1 MKSWIVR
8 QADDW
13 VRLAQNSWLT
23 FDRRTLGFTRIILA
37 TFLIFDL
44 FRRGAA
50 WEEMFGD
57 KGVLPSFVI
66 TNRPTAQGFS
76 LLHGFTTPLEL
87 WILFGVILLVYALL
101 LLGWKTKVMQILSM
115 FFVASLNGR
124 VLLIENGG
132 YVVQNL
138 LLLWTVFLPLG
149 DRFSLDALLASMRRK
164 RETSVA
170 ELNDR
175 TDLVDPHRLRPF
187 VSFVGV
193 AIAFQVAA
201 IYYFNVVH
209 KTGPDWKV
217 NFSAVHYVLY
227 VDRMVTPIVGMVREV
242 APFPILRFMTMSV
255 IAAEALI
262 PFCMFLPQIVIFGFD
277 FKLWLK
283 RFGLILINFLHLGFG
298 SSFVLGPFAWSLCV
312 FSTVLIAPQD
322 WELFTRVMRR
332 PSRAR
337 TVILN
342 PRSGASLLFARV
354 VARLDRLGLIGFSE
368 AVTEEE
374 RAKKLLVLRR
384 DGSTVTGPRAIAE
397 VLGATPLGTLWA
409 WVFRVPPVSSL
420 VASLFRAEP
429 GAVSRFFGLSV
440 RRTEARP
447 LAPLRR
453 RLQIGGLVFSE
464 MVCGFVF
471 AAEINQALVEL
482 WSTKKRWGDAIAAIN
497 KRYDMKLRT
506 QSEAMGVIPHK
517 MRYLQGWFMF
527 SPNPVKD
534 DGVIVVDA
542 VTVDGRHVD
551 PYTGEPPNFD
561 LVNAKSYG
569 YSQIWS
575 DYFNRI
581 HTPGNRAYR
590 DATVDYL
597 RRLPERTGNPDDKL
611 VSGEVYWVRD
621 TNPRW
626 NTRKSY
632 AQVNELLFTFS
643 AEGGARD
650 AKK

>member
-1 MKSWIVR
+1 VKSWIAR
-8 QADDW
+8 QADDC

-66 TNRPTAQGFS
+66 TNRPQAQGFS

-87 WILFGVILLVYALL
+87 WLLFGVILLVYVLL
-101 LLGWKTKVMQILSM
+101 LVGWKTKVMQILSM
-115 FFVASLNGR
+115 FFVASMNGR

-138 LLLWTVFLPLG
+138 LLLWTVFMPLG
-149 DRFSLDALLASMRRK
+149 DRFSVDAMLASMRRK

-175 TDLVDPHRLRPF
+175 ADLVDPHRLRPF

-193 AIAFQVAA
+193 ALVFQISA

-227 VDRMVTPIVGMVREV
+227 VDRMVTPIVGMVRDL

-283 RFGLILINFLHLGFG
+283 RFGLILINFLHIGFG

-322 WELFTRVMRR
+322 WELFARVMRR

-337 TVILN
+337 TVVLDT
-342 PRSGASLLFARV
+342 RSGAALLFARL
-354 VARLDRLGLIGFSE
+354 VARLDRHGLIGFAE
-368 AVTEEE
+368 ATTAEE
-374 RAKKLLVLRR
+374 RAKKLVVLRR
-384 DGSTVTGPRAIAE
+384 DGSEVTGPRAVAE
-397 VLGATPLGTLWA
+397 VLAATPVGPLWA

-420 VASLFRAEP
+420 LAWMFRAEP
-429 GAVSRFFGLSV
+429 RAVSRFFGLSA
-440 RRTEARP
+440 RAREARP
-447 LAPLRR
+447 LAPLTR

-471 AAEINQALVEL
+471 VAELNQAFVEL
-482 WSTKKRWGDAIAAIN
+482 WSTKKRWSETIAVIN
-497 KRYDMKLRT
+497 KKYDLKLKT
-506 QSEAMGVIPHK
+506 QSEGMGLIPHK

-534 DGVIVVDA
+534 DGVIVCDA
-542 VTVDGRHVD
+542 VTADGRHID
-551 PYTGEPPNFD
+551 PYTGQPPNFD
-561 LVNAKSYG
+561 LQNARSYG

-581 HTPGNRAYR
+581 HMSGNRAYR
-590 DATVDYL
+590 DATVEYL
-597 RRLPERTGNPDDKL
+597 RRLHERTGNPNDRL
-611 VSGEVYWVRD
+611 VSGEVFWVRD